1 MTDATPV
8 AWGLYAELR
17 PDELAALLAA
27 TPAAY
32 VPWGALEWHG
42 PHLPLGLDGL
52 VADHVARQ
60 AAALSG
66 GVVLPTTWWAI
77 TTLPH
82 AYSISTPPSVI
93 SHLWQA
99 TFHSLA
105 GMGVRV
111 IAVVTGHYAQAH
123 EVLLMEAADTAMR
136 ETGAIVLVAPE
147 LAVLPD
153 ASRLD
158 HAAHWET
165 SSLLAVRP
173 DLVRLDRLDDA
184 VPADATDLARFGVLG
199 TDPRPSATPALGA
212 ATLAEAAQAWAA
224 WVRDLLASGDADR
237 VRGFHAARR
246 AALQPYVD
254 RYFQGDWE
262 AALHAW
268 WRDRT
273 ATRE

>member
-1 MTDATPV
+1 VTDATR

-17 PDELAALLAA
+17 PAELAAILAA

-52 VADHVARQ
+52 VAEHVARQ

-82 AYSISTPPSVI
+82 TCSIWTPPGVI

-99 TFHSLA
+99 TFHGLA
-105 GMGVRV
+105 GMGAKV
-111 IAVVTGHYAQAH
+111 IAVITGHYAQAH
-123 EVLLMEAADTAMR
+123 EVLLMEAADAAMR
-136 ETGAIVLVAPE
+136 ETGAIVLAAPE

-153 ASRLD
+153 ADRLD
-158 HAAHWET
+158 HAARWET
-165 SSLLAVRP
+165 SSLLAIRP
-173 DLVRLDRLDDA
+173 DLVRLDRLDEV
-184 VPADATDLARFGVLG
+184 VPPGATDLARFGVLG
-199 TDPRPSATPALGA
+199 ADPRPSATPALGA
-212 ATLAEAAQAWAA
+212 ATLAEAAAAWAA
-224 WVRDLLASGDADR
+224 WVDDLLASGDSER
-237 VRGFHAARR
+237 VRRFHAARR

-254 RYFQGDWE
+254 RYFQGDWQ
-262 AALHAW
+262 AAIQAW

-273 ATRE
+273 ATRD